1 MPRGHPEPR
10 EPEGM
15 TAARRL
21 PNLTAA
27 PGAHP
32 QPHTAF
38 PAPASICR
46 TGASL
51 KVIRPA
57 GRSTL
62 TLAPLR
68 HAQTPAGNPEKTV
81 TPAA

>member
-1 MPRGHPEPR
+1 
-10 EPEGM
+10 M

-21 PNLTAA
+21 PTSPAA

-38 PAPASICR
+38 PALASMCR

-51 KVIRPA
+51 KVVRPA

-68 HAQTPAGNPEKTV
+68 HHGLGIVA
-81 TPAA
+81 